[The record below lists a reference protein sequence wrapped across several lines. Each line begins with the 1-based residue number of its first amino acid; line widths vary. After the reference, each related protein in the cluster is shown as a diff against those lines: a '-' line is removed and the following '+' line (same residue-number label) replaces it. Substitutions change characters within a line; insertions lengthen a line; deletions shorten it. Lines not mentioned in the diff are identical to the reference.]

1 MKVEA
6 WLASEIDNAPRY
18 TQIFY
23 VLPKLPN
30 PPARQML
37 PVQNDITA
45 PINTDDF
52 SKCYSSYSKQS

>member
-6 WLASEIDNAPRY
+6 WLSSEIDNAPRY

-52 SKCYSSYSKQS
+52 SKCYS